1 MSALRPD
8 GAKKDTGCPLPFE
21 FQINNEKYFRTS
33 GGIFATYLY
42 NKKRNEKF
50 VYLKLKCN
58 WVPYILSGCSSPTVR
73 QRGGPGSPLPP
84 ALLPSETLPV
94 PWKQAVGDVA
104 PLACVRIGGL

>member
-1 MSALRPD
+1 MKSNLGRPVEYLQPTYTTR
-8 GAKKDTGCPLPFE
+8 KK
-21 FQINNEKYFRTS
+21 
-33 GGIFATYLY
+33 
-42 NKKRNEKF
+42 NEKF

-58 WVPYILSGCSSPTVR
+58 WVPCILSGCSSPTVR

-104 PLACVRIGGL
+104 PLACVGIGGL